1 MATRK
6 PGVFRPSRWLVLA
19 GILLIGMSGQKLV
32 SSEYGKLVGVPE
44 VTTATGTDAGPAPSV
59 AGPPS
64 PAGTAQRQ
72 NSPPIFLRIP
82 ALGTAATVEPVGLNT
97 DGTLEVP
104 TSWTEVG
111 WYEYGPRPGDVGAS
125 VLAGHYDSTTG
136 PAVFYRLEKLRKSD
150 AIETNLA
157 DGTVMR
163 FTVDRIQEVSKDAF
177 PADEVY
183 GRVDRPELRLIT
195 CGGAFDKKTHHY
207 LKNVIVY
214 AHAVADTAT
223 PTPTP

>member
-1 MATRK
+1 MSTRK

-19 GILLIGMSGQKLV
+19 GILLIGVSGQKLV

-44 VTTATGTDAGPAPSV
+44 VTATTGTGAGSAPSV
-59 AGPPS
+59 AAPRDS
-64 PAGTAQRQ
+64 AATARRQ
-72 NSPPIFLRIP
+72 NSQPTFLRIP
-82 ALGTAATVEPVGLNT
+82 ALGTSAPVGPVGLNA

-104 TSWTEVG
+104 TSWTDVG

-125 VLAGHYDSTTG
+125 VLVGHYDSTTG
-136 PAVFYRLEKLRKSD
+136 PAVFYRLEKLKKSD
-150 AIETNLA
+150 AIEADLT
-157 DGTVMR
+157 DGTVVR

-177 PADEVY
+177 PAEEVY
-183 GRVDRPELRLIT
+183 GKVDRPELRLIT

-214 AHAVADTAT
+214 AHAVADRVT